1 MLKYVTKAK
10 CNALNV
16 LSVALVTDIN
26 TVIKENFNQIQISH
40 MGHLKSCLLTK
51 SLTVS
56 HW

>member
-40 MGHLKSCLLTK
+40 MGHLK
-51 SLTVS
+51 
-56 HW
+56 